1 MSELAR
7 CDLHCHYL
15 PGVDDGVRT
24 LEEGVALC
32 RGLKGLGYSTVVA
45 TPHIR
50 PGMFDNHKPQL
61 EAAFAQLCA
70 ATRAEPGLPALGL
83 AAEHFC
89 DDTLFALFERGAALP
104 YPGGHAALIEFASDR
119 MPLRISEQFFR
130 MQVRGVRPVIA
141 HPERYTPVWKDAEV
155 LRALVERGAVAL
167 LDLMALIGKYGRRPQ
182 RCAEDLL
189 DQDLYFAACSD
200 SHKPEDLPSVERGI
214 ARLVELVGAEQAELL
229 LADRPRQIL
238 EGTVQD

>member
-1 MSELAR
+1 VSPLAR

-24 LEEGVALC
+24 LEDGIALC
-32 RGLKGLGYSTVVA
+32 RGLKQLGYSTVVA

-61 EAAFAQLCA
+61 EAAFAEFSA
-70 ATRAEPGLPALGL
+70 AVRDQPGLPERGL

-89 DDTLFALFERGAALP
+89 DDVFFGLLERGAALP
-104 YPGGHAALIEFASDR
+104 YPGGHAALVEFAPER
-119 MPLRISEQFFR
+119 FPLRIAEQFFR

-141 HPERYTPVWKDAEV
+141 HPERYTPVWKEPEV
-155 LRALVERGAVAL
+155 LRELVERGALAL
-167 LDLMALIGKYGRRPQ
+167 LDLMALVGKYGRKPQ

-189 DQDLYFAACSD
+189 DQELYFAACSD

-214 ARLVELVGAEQAELL
+214 ARLIELVGAEYAELL

>member
-1 MSELAR
+1 VSELAR

-24 LEEGVALC
+24 LQDGVALC
-32 RGLKGLGYSTVVA
+32 RGLKQLGYRKVVA

-70 ATRAEPGLPALGL
+70 ATRDEPELPELGL

-89 DDTLFALFERGAALP
+89 DDTFFGLLERGAALP
-104 YPGGHAALIEFASDR
+104 YPGGHAALIEFATDR
-119 MPLRISEQFFR
+119 LPLRISEQFFR

-141 HPERYTPVWKDAEV
+141 HPERYTPVWKDDEV
-155 LRALVERGAVAL
+155 LRALVERGALAL
-167 LDLMALIGKYGRRPQ
+167 LDVMALIGKYGRRPQ

-200 SHKPEDLPSVERGI
+200 SHKPEDLPGVERGI
-214 ARLVELVGAEQAELL
+214 ARLIELVGPEHAELL
-229 LADRPRQIL
+229 LADHPQQIL

>member
-1 MSELAR
+1 MSSLGR

-24 LEEGVALC
+24 LEDGVALC
-32 RGLKGLGYSTVVA
+32 RGLKQLGYSTVVA

-50 PGMFDNHKPQL
+50 PGMFDNHRPQL
-61 EAAFAQLCA
+61 EAAFAELRA
-70 ATRAEPGLPALGL
+70 ATSGEPDLPELGL

-89 DDTLFALFERGAALP
+89 DDTFFGLLERGAALP
-104 YPGGHAALIEFASDR
+104 YPGGHAALVEFATDR

-155 LRALVERGAVAL
+155 LRAMVERGAVAL

-189 DQDLYFAACSD
+189 DEDLYFAACSD
-200 SHKPEDLPSVERGI
+200 SHKPDDLPSVERGI
-214 ARLVELVGAEQAELL
+214 ARLVELVGDEYAEQLL
-229 LADRPRQIL
+229 SDRPRQIL
-238 EGTVQD
+238 AGTVQD

>member
-24 LEEGVALC
+24 AQEGVELI
-32 RGLKGLGYSTVVA
+32 RGLKQLGYSTVVA

-61 EAAFAQLCA
+61 EALFGAFNALSRDQD
-70 ATRAEPGLPALGL
+70 GLPERGL

-89 DDTLFALFERGAALP
+89 DDLFFGLLERGAALP
-104 YPGGHAALIEFASDR
+104 YPGGHAALIEFPTDR
-119 MPLRISEQFFR
+119 MPLRIAEQFFR

-141 HPERYTPVWKDAEV
+141 HPERYTPVWKD
-155 LRALVERGAVAL
+155 LDALSGLLDRGALAL
-167 LDLMALIGKYGRRPQ
+167 LDVMALVGKYGKRPQ

-189 DQDLYFAACSD
+189 EEDLYFAACSD
-200 SHKPEDLPSVERGI
+200 SHKPEDLSTVERGI
-214 ARLVELVGAEQAELL
+214 ARLVELIGAEDAELL
-229 LADRPRQIL
+229 LSERPRQIL